1 LEIKIDTKS
10 ISYII
15 EEMKIQKTM
24 RELEE
29 LDRKTGFMR
38 KGMAKTWDA
47 LCDKIPELHDQ
58 KGKYAV
64 E

>member
-1 LEIKIDTKS
+1 
-10 ISYII
+10 
-15 EEMKIQKTM
+15 M